1 MPEEINRLAADQLAE
16 LFIDPGLKI
25 DWQLSS
31 PPDYLRERP
40 PWPLFSR
47 GRGVRV
53 GKLVFVGDSL

>member
-31 PPDYLRERP
+31 PPTICAKDRLGLSFREAE
-40 PWPLFSR
+40 
-47 GRGVRV
+47 
-53 GKLVFVGDSL
+53 VFA